1 MEIKVT
7 ERRGFQWFTIND
19 LKEVIQYKD
28 LLRMLIK
35 REVSVLYKQTILGF
49 AWAIFRP
56 LVQMLVFTIF
66 FGKLLGVEKQLDG
79 GMPYAL
85 FSYAALVPW
94 TYFSVALN
102 SSTGS
107 LVGNSQFLTKVYF
120 PRILIPITPII
131 AKLLDFLIAF
141 LILMGLTIY
150 YGIVPNISLVYF
162 PILVF
167 LMVLTSLGLSLWLA
181 ALAIQYRDVQQL
193 MTFLAQLLMYAA
205 PVIWPLSI
213 IPERFVHIYA
223 LYPMVGVI
231 EGFRAVVVQSG
242 PMPWDLIGI
251 GFASATLLTV
261 SGVLFFKNQEYKFAD
276 VV

>member
-7 ERRGFQWFTIND
+7 DKSGFQWFTAND

-28 LLRMLIK
+28 LLYMLIK

-49 AWAIFRP
+49 AWAVFRP
-56 LVQMLVFTIF
+56 LIQMLVFTVF
-66 FGKLLGVEKQLDG
+66 FGKLLGVESQLDNG
-79 GMPYAL
+79 IPYAL

-102 SSTGS
+102 SSTAS

-120 PRILIPITPII
+120 PRIIIPVTPILS
-131 AKLLDFLIAF
+131 KLLDFFIAF
-141 LILMGLTIY
+141 VILLLLTFFYGLTPSITLLY
-150 YGIVPNISLVYF
+150 LPVLV
-162 PILVF
+162 L
-167 LMVLTSLGLSLWLA
+167 LMVLTALGLSLWLS

-193 MTFLAQLLMYAA
+193 MTFLAQLLMYSA
-205 PVIWPLSI
+205 PVIWPISI
-213 IPERFVHIYA
+213 IPEQYLQIYA

-231 EGFRAVVVQSG
+231 EGFRSVLVGTG

-251 GFASATLLTV
+251 GFISASFLTIT
-261 SGVLFFKNQEYKFAD
+261 GVLFFKNQEYKFAD